1 MRYTRCVVR
10 RGNGSAPSVAPFAV
24 AKHKR
29 RTRMRLI
36 WECSFDALLDCD
48 RKMRD
53 AGHRGGSE
61 STQLGECVV

>member
-1 MRYTRCVVR
+1 
-10 RGNGSAPSVAPFAV
+10 
-24 AKHKR
+24 
-29 RTRMRLI
+29 MRLI
-36 WECSFDALLDCD
+36 WESSFDALLDSD